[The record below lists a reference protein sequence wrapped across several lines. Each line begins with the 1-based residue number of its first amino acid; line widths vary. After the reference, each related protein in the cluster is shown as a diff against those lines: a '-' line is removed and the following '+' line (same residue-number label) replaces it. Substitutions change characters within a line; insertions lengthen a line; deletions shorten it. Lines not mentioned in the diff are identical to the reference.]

1 MPDAYPHRTRRPVRA
16 RSVVA
21 LLAVAGVIASC
32 GSSDGPID
40 IFGDT
45 GWRGGLS
52 DAHNSASVTTDG
64 SRDLDLEWTRPLG
77 AEIATRPSIA
87 PNGQI
92 TASLAA
98 SGNCPLGSFQGESGR
113 KRFCNGLGPSG
124 VSSTPVADTASN
136 LYAGEDG
143 AVVSVNPN
151 GQTRWLTP
159 VYGVPRT
166 PQFLPD
172 GNLLAITQFGQVN
185 VLSNQSGRPEAPI
198 LDLVPTPDPLT
209 APDTELRAADD
220 GLVAC
225 LGGGPACPVAAA
237 PAVDLEAS
245 TVYVVLWREG
255 AIAPQVVALR
265 YTAGPEPSWSEEWS
279 SDLLPSAV
287 TSSPVL
293 SPDGSRLYT
302 TDVEGSV
309 RAYDTAD
316 GREVWTYFVG
326 DRAAGSVTVSP
337 DGTLVP
343 SGGAGS
349 ALRAVRDTG
358 DAPEL
363 VWEREDL
370 VQAGAPAVAG
380 STVYAVT
387 GTDELSL
394 TTVDLATGETV
405 DTDALPGA
413 AGYSPGVVVGSD
425 GAVVVPL
432 GLGTLYSFR

>member
-1 MPDAYPHRTRRPVRA
+1 MPDEYPHRTRRPVRA
-16 RSVVA
+16 RSAIALVA
-21 LLAVAGVIASC
+21 AAGLIAAC
-32 GSSDGPID
+32 GTGDGPVD
-40 IFGDT
+40 IFGDG

-52 DAHNSASVTTDG
+52 DAHNSASVAPDG
-64 SRDLDLEWTRPLG
+64 SRDLALEWTRPLG

-92 TASLAA
+92 TASMAA

-143 AVVSVNPN
+143 AVVSVNQN
-151 GQTRWLTP
+151 GQTRWLAP

-185 VLSNQSGRPEAPI
+185 VLSNQTGQAAAPV
-198 LDLVPTPDPLT
+198 LDLVPTPDVLA
-209 APDTELRAADD
+209 APDTALRPADD

-225 LGGGPACPVAAA
+225 LGGGPSCPVAAA
-237 PAVDLEAS
+237 PAVDLAAS
-245 TVYVVLWREG
+245 VVYVVLWRDG

-279 SDLLPSAV
+279 SELLPTAV

-326 DRAAGSVTVSP
+326 DRAPGSVAVAP

-343 SGGAGS
+343 SGGAG
-349 ALRAVRDTG
+349 ATLRAVRDAG
-358 DAPEL
+358 DTPDV
-363 VWEREDL
+363 VWERTDL

-413 AGYSPGVVVGSD
+413 AGYSPGVVVGPD
-425 GAVVVPL
+425 REVVVPV